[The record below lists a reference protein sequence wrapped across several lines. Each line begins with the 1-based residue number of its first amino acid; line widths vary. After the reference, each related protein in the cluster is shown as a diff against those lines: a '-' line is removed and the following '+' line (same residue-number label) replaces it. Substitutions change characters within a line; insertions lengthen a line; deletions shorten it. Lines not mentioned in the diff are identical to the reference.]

1 MYNTGETGRRANK
14 RPAITAGTAAGP
26 HIGRVSHQLDKSKVK
41 LSICG
46 EDYLI
51 TTDDDV
57 KYVQSLGDE
66 LDMRLTRI
74 MRENSRLSVTQAAV
88 LAALEYLDSAK
99 KAEQSAENLRSQ
111 IQEYLEDA
119 ARAKTNAEIHR
130 REAERLGKELAA
142 QRARFSNS

>member
-1 MYNTGETGRRANK
+1 M
-14 RPAITAGTAAGP
+14 
-26 HIGRVSHQLDKSKVK
+26 DKSKVK